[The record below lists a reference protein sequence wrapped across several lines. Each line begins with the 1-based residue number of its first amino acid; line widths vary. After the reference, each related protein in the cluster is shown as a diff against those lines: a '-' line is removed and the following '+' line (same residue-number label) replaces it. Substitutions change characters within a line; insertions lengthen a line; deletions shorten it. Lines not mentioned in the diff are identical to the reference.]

1 MNALRYARF
10 ASILYLWL
18 KICVVLVSADRRARA
33 RPEKMLNP
41 NASETPQPGEEGAPR
56 QRTPAPAPVLQI
68 DPSWRAGRKLEEA
81 RRQLGLS
88 YEQIS
93 SRIRVRREFLEALEA
108 MNAKLLPGKAY
119 ALAYL
124 RSYAAMLGLDAQA
137 IVEQYQDECALSR
150 EDARAQV
157 RLPESRPHPERPWLA
172 AVLLVAIGAGFMAF
186 RAWQDSQP
194 AEVVAEAETSAPTAA
209 ASAGATGR
217 NVEIVAIEGGWI
229 EVRGP
234 DGTVF
239 LSRTMRAGERFA
251 PDPSPGWTIHARD
264 GGAFQLYVDGQ
275 PAGPLGT
282 TGMPVLGRQ
291 IDSIEALP
299 QPALSP
305 PTVQRR
311 PAPAPAGEQTPPAAA
326 PAPTPPVSEAAPE
339 ASPAGDPP
347 PAG

>member
-1 MNALRYARF
+1 
-10 ASILYLWL
+10 
-18 KICVVLVSADRRARA
+18 
-33 RPEKMLNP
+33 MLNP

-56 QRTPAPAPVLQI
+56 VRTPAPAPVLQI

-88 YEQIS
+88 YEQIAN
-93 SRIRVRREFLEALEA
+93 RIKVRREFLEALEA

-124 RSYAAMLGLDAQA
+124 RSYAALLGLDAQA

-157 RLPESRPHPERPWLA
+157 RLPDSRPHPERPWLA

-186 RAWQDSQP
+186 RALQDSQP
-194 AEVVAEAETSAPTAA
+194 VAATVEAETSAPSAA
-209 ASAGATGR
+209 PGGPVQGR
-217 NVEIVAIEGGWI
+217 NIEIVAIEGGWI

-239 LSRTMRAGERFA
+239 LSRTMRPGERYQ
-251 PDPSPGWTIHARD
+251 PESSPGWTIHARD

-291 IDSIEALP
+291 IDSVEALP
-299 QPALSP
+299 QATLP
-305 PTVQRR
+305 PLASAAPR
-311 PAPAPAGEQTPPAAA
+311 PAVSSAAAQPAFVAPAAA
-326 PAPTPPVSEAAPE
+326 AAAPEPAAPPAEAAPE
-339 ASPAGDPP
+339 ETP